1 MSTIKI
7 NDIGDH
13 GLDLFDDAES
23 FMNEIQPDDLNGVV
37 GGLYITP
44 TLTGPVIIRTTLT
57 VSTFPTTI
65 RTTVLTTGPW
75 SPVVL

>member
-44 TLTGPVIIRTTLT
+44 TLTGPIIVRTTLT
-57 VSTFPTTI
+57 VSTFPTISKTI
-65 RTTVLTTGPW
+65 LSTGGW